1 MSLPKKPDNFGSSDG
16 VKFSDLQRLNPDS
29 GDPSTSLPPYLRD
42 QLTPPPLWAPIN
54 YYYSFLLLFFK
65 LLSQG
70 PCAVRKSERKRN
82 YIELC
87 DKSYAGGYLQSRYNF
102 LFHEGVK
109 GLARVT
115 QPLIKN
121 MMSTQACLSQRLH
134 HSTLFHLPFN
144 FMKSLNLPSITF
156 FLLEKDRQHFTFHP
170 ATKPY

>member
-1 MSLPKKPDNFGSSDG
+1 MVSNFQTYRVWIQIVGTPPQ
-16 VKFSDLQRLNPDS
+16 VCHPER
-29 GDPSTSLPPYLRD
+29 PYLRD
-42 QLTPPPLWAPIN
+42 QLTPPPRAPIN
-54 YYYSFLLLFFK
+54 YYYYSFLLLFFK

-87 DKSYAGGYLQSRYNF
+87 DKSYAGGYLGSRYNF
-102 LFHEGVK
+102 LFHKGVK

-134 HSTLFHLPFN
+134 HSTLFDLLFN
-144 FMKSLNLPSITF
+144 FMKSLNLPSIAF
-156 FLLEKDRQHFTFHP
+156 FLLHSIQLQNLIR
-170 ATKPY
+170 

>member
-1 MSLPKKPDNFGSSDG
+1 MVSNFQTYSVWIQIVGTPPQVCHPTWG
-16 VKFSDLQRLNPDS
+16 
-29 GDPSTSLPPYLRD
+29 TSWL
-42 QLTPPPLWAPIN
+42 PPPLWAPIN
-54 YYYSFLLLFFK
+54 YYYYSFLLLFFK

-87 DKSYAGGYLQSRYNF
+87 DKSYAGGYLRSRYNF